1 MATVAFFRTQCS
13 RLCCAVAKGC
23 NHDDDE
29 VEVDDDNE
37 ADDDDAVVVAV

>member
-23 NHDDDE
+23 NHDDDA
-29 VEVDDDNE
+29 VDEVDDGDD
-37 ADDDDAVVVAV
+37 ADDDAVVAV